1 MLADMACGHVCA
13 RLDFIMKKMD
23 LSKNMTDSSK
33 GSLNKPQESQK
44 AVYEKDC
51 EDCKKQLDAA
61 DTACRRITFWRGMAS
76 LAVLVLSGTGYSR
89 KSAVLCALS
98 AAALAVF
105 LMLVRRHQKLRE
117 HQAWLDDRYCVTR
130 DYLARFGDAWKQ
142 FPLNGEAYLTEDFTE
157 AMDLDIFGRSS
168 LYQYI
173 CTASTCYGQ
182 DRLAHW
188 LCCPFGHPSKTLEQM
203 SARQDAVAELAAKPD
218 FSMDFETAARRLRH
232 ENGTAVRQ
240 AVDDLSGTA
249 CNAGLHDSIRRTA
262 VWLFPGITLA
272 LLLAALTGMQDGLFW
287 TYFSI
292 AASIQ
297 LFSCMAGFQRN
308 QKLLAPVYRLNKA
321 ITPYAKLLPALEQE
335 SFESPYLKELQKSL
349 LQNGTSASAAF
360 RELSGISQAVMTRKN
375 IFAFVL
381 YGSLFLYD
389 YRCVERYLKWKRR
402 YGQELRPWLEA
413 VGKAEAL
420 ISLGVLSRTRSTCTL
435 PRIAASPSPQFCA
448 VSLRHPLLPESKAVG
463 NDFEFRYRTCIIT
476 GSNMS
481 GKTTFMRSIGVNLI
495 LAYAGG
501 FCTARSLS
509 VSPMELHTSM
519 RVQDN
524 VNEGISTFYAE
535 LLRIRRMIDAST
547 KQVPMLALIDEIYK
561 GTNAKDRIFA
571 AAQTVKKLS
580 QPHIVTILTTHDFEL
595 CDLEDSGE
603 MDAENYYFAEK
614 YENDRILFDYQI
626 KKGRAVTANA
636 RYLLRMAGIL

>member
-1 MLADMACGHVCA
+1 MACGPVCA

-23 LSKNMTDSSK
+23 LSKNMTDSSN
-33 GSLNKPQESQK
+33 GSPDEPKESRK

-51 EDCKKQLDAA
+51 GDCKKQLDAA
-61 DTACRRITFWRGMAS
+61 DAACRRITFRRGIAS
-76 LAVLVLSGTGYSR
+76 LAALVLFSAGYSR
-89 KSAVLCALS
+89 KSTVLCALS

-117 HQAWLDDRYCVTR
+117 HQAWLDDRYCVAR

-203 SARQDAVAELAAKPD
+203 TARQDAVAELAAKPD

-249 CNAGLHDSIRRTA
+249 GNAGLHDGIRTTA

-297 LFSCMAGFQRN
+297 LFSCMAGFQIN

-321 ITPYAKLLPALEQE
+321 ITPYTKLLPALEQE

-349 LQNGTSASAAF
+349 LRNGTSASAAF
-360 RELSGISQAVMTRKN
+360 REL
-375 IFAFVL
+375 
-381 YGSLFLYD
+381 
-389 YRCVERYLKWKRR
+389 RYQRSR
-402 YGQELRPWLEA
+402 YGTQKYICLCAVWQPVSLRLPLRGAVPEMEA
-413 VGKAEAL
+413 PVWTGAEAL
-420 ISLGVLSRTRSTCTL
+420 AGSCRKSRSTYQPWRSFPHKKHL
-435 PRIAASPSPQFCA
+435 HAAPHCRFAKPAVLRRFTAPSAP
-448 VSLRHPLLPESKAVG
+448 
-463 NDFEFRYRTCIIT
+463 
-476 GSNMS
+476 
-481 GKTTFMRSIGVNLI
+481 
-495 LAYAGG
+495 
-501 FCTARSLS
+501 
-509 VSPMELHTSM
+509 
-519 RVQDN
+519 
-524 VNEGISTFYAE
+524 
-535 LLRIRRMIDAST
+535 
-547 KQVPMLALIDEIYK
+547 
-561 GTNAKDRIFA
+561 
-571 AAQTVKKLS
+571 
-580 QPHIVTILTTHDFEL
+580 
-595 CDLEDSGE
+595 
-603 MDAENYYFAEK
+603 
-614 YENDRILFDYQI
+614 
-626 KKGRAVTANA
+626 
-636 RYLLRMAGIL
+636 AGIKGSRKRFRIQAPHLYYHRFEYVRQNNVYAQHRRKPDACLCRGILHSAKPVRFPHGAAYVHARTG